1 MPLRPRRF
9 ALLAFVLVGVALA
22 EAALL
27 AVWAFRDPERIR
39 RGSAYL
45 RGERLAARLGCFGC
59 HGPGGVK
66 GSLDPTSPTGSV
78 PSWSGGT
85 HMMYVQDEKEIREY
99 ILDGMPS
106 RLRESAEEGRKRL
119 DKLTIRMPA
128 YRALVTD
135 AQLQDLVAYYKAVSW
150 FETPPDEAA
159 ARGRDTALRLGCFGC
174 HGPEG
179 RGLIINPGSF
189 KGYIPP
195 WDGDDWDDLVK
206 SDAEFDEWVKTGEIS
221 RFRRNP
227 LAAHFLDAQQIK
239 MPGYRDI
246 LKPGELESLRSLVG
260 WVRSTRK
267 G

>member
-45 RGERLAARLGCFGC
+45 RGERLAA
-59 HGPGGVK
+59 
-66 GSLDPTSPTGSV
+66 
-78 PSWSGGT
+78 
-85 HMMYVQDEKEIREY
+85 
-99 ILDGMPS
+99 
-106 RLRESAEEGRKRL
+106 
-119 DKLTIRMPA
+119 
-128 YRALVTD
+128 
-135 AQLQDLVAYYKAVSW
+135 
-150 FETPPDEAA
+150 
-159 ARGRDTALRLGCFGC
+159 RLGCFGC

>member
-1 MPLRPRRF
+1 
-9 ALLAFVLVGVALA
+9 
-22 EAALL
+22 
-27 AVWAFRDPERIR
+27 
-39 RGSAYL
+39 
-45 RGERLAARLGCFGC
+45 
-59 HGPGGVK
+59 
-66 GSLDPTSPTGSV
+66 
-78 PSWSGGT
+78 
-85 HMMYVQDEKEIREY
+85 MMYVQDEKEIREY

-106 RLRESAEEGRKRL
+106 RLREKTEEGRKRL

-128 YRALVTD
+128 YRGLVTD

-179 RGLIINPGSF
+179 RGLIVNPGSF

-221 RFRRNP
+221 RFRHNP

-246 LKPGELESLRSLVG
+246 LKPGELDSLRSLVQ

-267 G
+267 R